1 MTDMGDESTLLTDA
15 QSESGSSAGAKV
27 LQDQDFRKIR
37 VVLAFDEE
45 DRRGD
50 PALEDQPDQ
59 SDSESGA

>member
-15 QSESGSSAGAKV
+15 QSESGSAAKV

>member
-15 QSESGSSAGAKV
+15 QSESGSSAAKV

>member
-1 MTDMGDESTLLTDA
+1 MGDESTLLTDA
-15 QSESGSSAGAKV
+15 QSESGSSAKV

>member
-1 MTDMGDESTLLTDA
+1 MGDESTLLTDA
-15 QSESGSSAGAKV
+15 QSESGSAGAKV

>member
-15 QSESGSSAGAKV
+15 QSESGSSAKV